1 MMIRTL
7 FTNLVTALSLL
18 SGGPLM
24 AGERP
29 LPTPI
34 TADDFRPFDTRR
46 AALGQLLFY
55 DKLLSG
61 NRNISCATC
70 HHPEFG
76 TSDGL
81 SLGVGEGGVGIGPT
95 RRIRQDANRPLKRVP
110 RNAPALFNLGHKS
123 VSVMFHDGRV
133 TDADSYGVG
142 FNTPVEE
149 WLPPGL
155 QSVLAAQS
163 LIPLTSKVEMAG
175 SPDENDLAAAANRRI
190 DQVWPVVVT
199 RLQAN
204 PDYVALFKAA
214 FDDIDS
220 AADITAAHL
229 GNALDDFQNSE
240 WQSYASP
247 FDDYLNGDAT
257 ALNPSQTRGL
267 QLFYGKANCASCHS
281 GPLLT
286 DQGFHALALPP
297 FGPGRVRLFDLMA
310 RDVGRMSET
319 DLLEDAYRFRTPSLR
334 NVALTAPYGHNG
346 AFATL
351 EGMVRHH
358 LDPSGSL
365 ETWDRGQL
373 VLADDPGFA
382 ASDFNIWQD
391 SREMA
396 RLMAR
401 VDIEPVGLSVSE
413 VADLVAFLHALT
425 DPNARKGRLG
435 SPETVPSG
443 LPVDQQ
449 DS

>member
-1 MMIRTL
+1 
-7 FTNLVTALSLL
+7 
-18 SGGPLM
+18 M
-24 AGERP
+24 AESWP
-29 LPTPI
+29 LPAPI
-34 TADDFRPFDTRR
+34 QPDDFRPFDAAR
-46 AALGQLLFY
+46 AELGQLLFY

-81 SLGVGEGGVGIGPT
+81 SLGVGEGGIGIGPT

-110 RNAPALFNLGHKS
+110 RNAPALFNLGHRS
-123 VSVMFHDGRV
+123 VTVMFHDGRV
-133 TDADSYGVG
+133 TDEDSYGVG

-149 WLPPGL
+149 WLPKGL

-163 LIPLTSKVEMAG
+163 LMPLTSKVEMAG

-190 DQVWPVVVT
+190 DQVWPVVID
-199 RLQAN
+199 RLKAN
-204 PDYVALFKAA
+204 PDYVARFIDT
-214 FDDIDS
+214 FNDVDS

-240 WQSYASP
+240 WQSYDSP
-247 FDDYLNGDAT
+247 FDAYLSGDKD
-257 ALNPSQTRGL
+257 ALSSEQRRGMD
-267 QLFYGKANCASCHS
+267 LFYGKANCAGCHS

-286 DQGFHALALPP
+286 DQEFHALALPP
-297 FGPGRVRLFDLMA
+297 FGPGRVRRFDLMA

-334 NVALTAPYGHNG
+334 NVALTGPYGHNG
-346 AFATL
+346 AYATL

-358 LDPSGSL
+358 LDPLGSL
-365 ETWDRGQL
+365 ETWNPGQL
-373 VLADDPGFA
+373 VLADEPGFA
-382 ASDFNIWQD
+382 ATDFNIWQD

-396 RLMAR
+396 RLRSR
-401 VDIEPVGLSVSE
+401 VDIEPVDLSDPE

-435 SPETVPSG
+435 SPATVPSG
-443 LPVDQQ
+443 LPVDQP
-449 DS
+449 DG

>member
-1 MMIRTL
+1 
-7 FTNLVTALSLL
+7 
-18 SGGPLM
+18 M
-24 AGERP
+24 AESWP
-29 LPTPI
+29 LPAPI
-34 TADDFRPFDTRR
+34 QPDDFRPFDAAR
-46 AALGQLLFY
+46 AELGQLLFY

-81 SLGVGEGGVGIGPT
+81 SLGVGEGGIGIGPT

-110 RNAPALFNLGHKS
+110 RNAPALFNLGHRS
-123 VSVMFHDGRV
+123 VTVMFHDGRV
-133 TDADSYGVG
+133 TDEDSYGVG

-149 WLPPGL
+149 WLPKGL

-163 LIPLTSKVEMAG
+163 LMPLTSKVEMAG

-190 DQVWPVVVT
+190 DQVWPVVID
-199 RLQAN
+199 RLKAN
-204 PDYVALFKAA
+204 PDYVARFIDT
-214 FDDIDS
+214 FDDVDS

-240 WQSYASP
+240 WQSYDSP
-247 FDDYLNGDAT
+247 FDAYLSGDKD
-257 ALNPSQTRGL
+257 ALSSEQRRGMD
-267 QLFYGKANCASCHS
+267 LFYGKANCAGCHS
-281 GPLLT
+281 GPLLS
-286 DQGFHALALPP
+286 DQKFHALALPP
-297 FGPGRVRLFDLMA
+297 FGPGRVRRFDLMA

-334 NVALTAPYGHNG
+334 NVALTGPYGHNG
-346 AFATL
+346 AYATL

-358 LDPSGSL
+358 LDPLGSL
-365 ETWDRGQL
+365 ETWNPGQL
-373 VLADDPGFA
+373 VLADEPGFA
-382 ASDFNIWQD
+382 ATDFNIWQD

-396 RLMAR
+396 RLRSR
-401 VDIEPVGLSVSE
+401 VDIEPVDLSDPE

-435 SPETVPSG
+435 SPATVPSG
-443 LPVDQQ
+443 LPVDQP
-449 DS
+449 DG

>member
-1 MMIRTL
+1 MIRTH
-7 FTNLVTALSLL
+7 FKCLVTALSLL
-18 SGGPLM
+18 SAGPLM
-24 AGERP
+24 AESWP
-29 LPTPI
+29 LPAPI
-34 TADDFRPFDTRR
+34 QPDDFRPFDAAR
-46 AALGQLLFY
+46 AELGQLLFY

-81 SLGVGEGGVGIGPT
+81 SLGVGEGGIGIGPT

-110 RNAPALFNLGHKS
+110 RNAPALFNLGHRS
-123 VSVMFHDGRV
+123 VTVMFHDGRV
-133 TDADSYGVG
+133 TDEDSYGVG

-149 WLPPGL
+149 WLPKGL

-163 LIPLTSKVEMAG
+163 LMPLTSKVEMAG

-190 DQVWPVVVT
+190 DQVWPVVID
-199 RLQAN
+199 RLKAN
-204 PDYVALFKAA
+204 PDYVARFIDT
-214 FDDIDS
+214 FNDVDS

-240 WQSYASP
+240 WQSYDSP
-247 FDDYLNGDAT
+247 FDAYLSGDKD
-257 ALNPSQTRGL
+257 ALSSEQRRGMD
-267 QLFYGKANCASCHS
+267 LFYGKANCAGCHS

-286 DQGFHALALPP
+286 DQEFHALALPP
-297 FGPGRVRLFDLMA
+297 FGPGRVRRFDLMA

-334 NVALTAPYGHNG
+334 NVALTGPYGHNG
-346 AFATL
+346 AYATL

-358 LDPSGSL
+358 LDPLGSL
-365 ETWDRGQL
+365 ETWNPGQL
-373 VLADDPGFA
+373 VLADEPGFA
-382 ASDFNIWQD
+382 ATDFNIWQD

-396 RLMAR
+396 RLRSR
-401 VDIEPVGLSVSE
+401 VDIEPVDLSDPE

-435 SPETVPSG
+435 SPATVPSG
-443 LPVDQQ
+443 LPVDQP
-449 DS
+449 DG

>member
-1 MMIRTL
+1 MTKLFRTL
-7 FTNLVTALSLL
+7 ALIALALSF
-18 SGGPLM
+18 SGPLA
-24 AGERP
+24 AGP
-29 LPTPI
+29 IALPAPI
-34 TADDFRPFDTRR
+34 QPGDFRPFNAKR
-46 AALGQLLFY
+46 AELGQLLFY

-70 HHPEFG
+70 HHPTFG

-81 SLGVGEGGVGIGPT
+81 SLGVGEGGIGLGPS
-95 RRIRQDANRPLKRVP
+95 RRIPGGANRPLKRVP
-110 RNAPALFNLGHKS
+110 RNAPALFNLGHTS
-123 VSVMFHDGRV
+123 ITTMFHDGRV
-133 TDADSYGVG
+133 SDADSYGVG

-190 DQVWPVVVT
+190 DQVWPVIIS

-204 PDYVALFKAA
+204 PDYVRLFTSA

-220 AADITAAHL
+220 AADITATHL

-247 FDDYLNGDAT
+247 FDAYLNGDAG
-257 ALNPSQTRGL
+257 ALDPAQMRGL
-267 QLFYGKANCASCHS
+267 GLFYGKANCASCHS

-286 DQGFHALALPP
+286 DQKFHALALPP
-297 FGPGRVRLFDLMA
+297 FGPGRIRRFDLMA

-319 DLLEDAYRFRTPSLR
+319 DRLEDAYRFRTPSLR
-334 NVALTAPYGHNG
+334 NVAATAPYGHNG

-351 EGMVRHH
+351 DGILRHH
-358 LDPSGSL
+358 LNPLKSL
-365 ETWDRGQL
+365 ETWDRSQP
-373 VLADDPGFA
+373 VLAADPGFEA
-382 ASDFNIWQD
+382 IDFNIWND

-396 RLMAR
+396 RLRAR
-401 VDIEPVGLSVSE
+401 IDITPVALTDPE
-413 VADLVAFLHALT
+413 IADLTAFLHALS
-425 DPNARKGRLG
+425 DPLARKGRLG
-435 SPETVPSG
+435 SPDNVPSG
-443 LPVDQQ
+443 LPVDTPGP
-449 DS
+449 

>member
-1 MMIRTL
+1 M
-7 FTNLVTALSLL
+7 
-18 SGGPLM
+18 
-24 AGERP
+24 P
-29 LPTPI
+29 LPDPVQPS
-34 TADDFRPFDTRR
+34 DFRPFDAKR
-46 AALGQLLFY
+46 AKLGQLLFY

-81 SLGVGEGGVGIGPT
+81 SLGVGEGGIGLGPD
-95 RRIRQDANRPLKRVP
+95 RVIPQDASRPLKRVP
-110 RNAPALFNLGHKS
+110 RNAPALFNLGHDS
-123 VSVMFHDGRV
+123 ITTMFHDGRV
-133 TDADSYGVG
+133 SDADSYGVG

-190 DQVWPVVVT
+190 DQVWPVVVS

-220 AADITAAHL
+220 AGDITATHL

-240 WQSYASP
+240 WQSFDSP
-247 FDDYLNGDAT
+247 FDAYLNGDEA
-257 ALNPSQTRGL
+257 ALDPAQTRGL
-267 QLFYGKANCASCHS
+267 RLFYGKANCASCHS

-286 DQGFHALALPP
+286 DQDFHALAVPP
-297 FGPGRVRLFDLMA
+297 FGPGRVRRFDLMA

-319 DLLEDAYRFRTPSLR
+319 DLRADAYRFRTPSLR

-351 EGMVRHH
+351 EAMLRHH
-358 LDPSGSL
+358 LDPLASL
-365 ETWDRGQL
+365 EAWDRSQL
-373 VLADDPGFA
+373 VLAQDPGFA

-391 SREMA
+391 RREMA
-396 RLMAR
+396 RFRAR
-401 VDIEPVGLSVSE
+401 VDIEPVALDDGE
-413 VADLVAFLHALT
+413 IADLLAFLRALT
-425 DPNARKGRLG
+425 DPGAQEGRLG

-443 LPVDQQ
+443 LPADRPRR
-449 DS
+449 

>member
-1 MMIRTL
+1 
-7 FTNLVTALSLL
+7 
-18 SGGPLM
+18 M
-24 AGERP
+24 AESWP
-29 LPTPI
+29 LPAPI
-34 TADDFRPFDTRR
+34 QPDDFRPFDAAR
-46 AALGQLLFY
+46 AELGQLLFY

-81 SLGVGEGGVGIGPT
+81 SLGVGEGGIGIGPT

-110 RNAPALFNLGHKS
+110 RNAPALFNLGHRS
-123 VSVMFHDGRV
+123 VTVMFHDGRV
-133 TDADSYGVG
+133 TDEDSYGVG

-149 WLPPGL
+149 WLPKGL

-163 LIPLTSKVEMAG
+163 LMPLTSKVEMAG

-190 DQVWPVVVT
+190 DQVWPVVID
-199 RLQAN
+199 RLKAN
-204 PDYVALFKAA
+204 PDYVARFIDT
-214 FDDIDS
+214 FDDVDS

-240 WQSYASP
+240 WQSYDSP
-247 FDDYLNGDAT
+247 FDAYLSGDKD
-257 ALNPSQTRGL
+257 ALSSEQRRGMD
-267 QLFYGKANCASCHS
+267 LFYGKANCAGCHS

-286 DQGFHALALPP
+286 DQEFHALALPP
-297 FGPGRVRLFDLMA
+297 FGPGRVRRFDLMA

-334 NVALTAPYGHNG
+334 NVALTGPYGHNG
-346 AFATL
+346 AYATL

-358 LDPSGSL
+358 LDPLGSL
-365 ETWDRGQL
+365 ETWDPGQL

-382 ASDFNIWQD
+382 ATEFNIWQD

-396 RLMAR
+396 RLRSR
-401 VDIEPVGLSVSE
+401 VDIEPVDLSDPE

-435 SPETVPSG
+435 SPATVPSG
-443 LPVDQQ
+443 LPVDQP
-449 DS
+449 DG

>member
-1 MMIRTL
+1 
-7 FTNLVTALSLL
+7 
-18 SGGPLM
+18 M
-24 AGERP
+24 AESWP
-29 LPTPI
+29 LPAPI
-34 TADDFRPFDTRR
+34 QPDDFRPFDAAR
-46 AALGQLLFY
+46 AELGQLLFY

-81 SLGVGEGGVGIGPT
+81 SLGVGEGGIGIGPT

-110 RNAPALFNLGHKS
+110 RNAPALFNLGHRS
-123 VSVMFHDGRV
+123 VTVMFHDGRV
-133 TDADSYGVG
+133 TDEDSYGVG

-149 WLPPGL
+149 WLPKGL

-163 LIPLTSKVEMAG
+163 LMPLTSKVEMAG

-190 DQVWPVVVT
+190 DQVWPVVID
-199 RLQAN
+199 RLKAN
-204 PDYVALFKAA
+204 PDYVARFIDT
-214 FDDIDS
+214 FNDVDS

-240 WQSYASP
+240 WQSYDSP
-247 FDDYLNGDAT
+247 FDAYLSGDKD
-257 ALNPSQTRGL
+257 ALSSEQRRGMD
-267 QLFYGKANCASCHS
+267 LFYGKANCAGCHS
-281 GPLLT
+281 GPLLS
-286 DQGFHALALPP
+286 DQKFHALALPP
-297 FGPGRVRLFDLMA
+297 FGPGRVRRFDLMA

-334 NVALTAPYGHNG
+334 NVALTRPYGHNG
-346 AFATL
+346 AYTTL

-358 LDPSGSL
+358 LDPLGSL
-365 ETWDRGQL
+365 ETWNPGQL

-382 ASDFNIWQD
+382 ATDFNIWQD

-396 RLMAR
+396 RLRSR
-401 VDIEPVGLSVSE
+401 VDIEPVDLSDPE

-435 SPETVPSG
+435 SPATVPSG
-443 LPVDQQ
+443 LPVDQP
-449 DS
+449 DG